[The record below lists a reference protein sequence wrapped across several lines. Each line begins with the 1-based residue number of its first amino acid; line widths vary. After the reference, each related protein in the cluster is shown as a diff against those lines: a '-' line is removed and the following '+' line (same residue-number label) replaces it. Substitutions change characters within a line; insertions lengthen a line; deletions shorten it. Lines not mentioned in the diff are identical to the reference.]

1 MVVSINNVSGS
12 GWEKDP
18 LLKMVSSVKNSDLRE
33 HSALYFRLYR
43 ILRFGDRIDKNA
55 LDGMLPVLRK
65 GNNSSVDTI
74 RGQFERLEDAE
85 LNMLLDNKD
94 IFLHS
99 MEELRKLVMTDIH
112 VVNEDPLF
120 LQNKVAV
127 LEALS
132 GQYPETLENAFNLA
146 QKFPVRSDETGI
158 ALQNLAS
165 TAIDCVHIL
174 GPEKRLLDF
183 ILKALKRI
191 SKKDIRQEAY
201 AFAVRKLCM
210 RNETTPATSIDLIE
224 FAEKLLLPEITEVL
238 DRTFTNIQ
246 IAVAKSLLASAS
258 ENGIREKLQS
268 ESLEYFRKAK
278 DSLSSRSPEQYRLL
292 LDFNLIRG
300 FAQTGMNDESRKVKS
315 RLLHDFE
322 EDAKSVRDTITML
335 AEEKAFLGGRLP
347 PDLKAMEDEMI
358 ETAEDQF
365 MTFGMAFILA
375 ARFAQ
380 DEEFAVSCIHD
391 AHRII
396 REIPILHAKFQ
407 TMLQFGTVYSF
418 RNEPAKALEVFKDA
432 FIIVKNVQKNV
443 AKELFNRELS
453 EACAEAY
460 FFSPN
465 ESLLDEYLKL
475 AKETPLNANE
485 LDRSILTF
493 LTKIYF
499 EARSYKWKM
508 NFNE

>member
-1 MVVSINNVSGS
+1 MDVSINNANGL

-33 HSALYFRLYR
+33 HGALYFRLYR
-43 ILRFGDRIDKNA
+43 ILRFGDRIDKKA
-55 LDGMLPVLRK
+55 LDGLLPVLRK
-65 GNNSSVDTI
+65 GKNPSANTI
-74 RGQFERLEDAE
+74 RDPFERLEDAE
-85 LNMLLDNKD
+85 LSMLLDD
-94 IFLHS
+94 QDSFLHS
-99 MEELRKLVMTDIH
+99 MEELRKWTMTDIH

-120 LQNKVAV
+120 LQNKVAI

-132 GQYPETLENAFNLA
+132 GQYPETLEKAFNLA
-146 QKFPVRSDETGI
+146 EKFPVRSDETGI

-165 TAIDCVHIL
+165 TAIDCLHIL
-174 GPEKRLLDF
+174 GPDKKLLDF
-183 ILKALKRI
+183 ILKSIKRI
-191 SKKDIRQEAY
+191 SKKEIRQEAY
-201 AFAVRKLCM
+201 AFSVRKLCM
-210 RNETTPATSIDLIE
+210 RNETTPAMSIDLIE
-224 FAEKLLLPEITEVL
+224 FAEKSLLPSITEVL
-238 DRTFTNIQ
+238 DLTFTNIQ
-246 IAVAKSLLASAS
+246 LAVAKSLLASAS
-258 ENGIREKLQS
+258 ENGKREKLQS

-278 DSLSSRSPEQYRLL
+278 DSLTSRSPEQYKLL
-292 LDFNLIRG
+292 LNFNLIRG

-322 EDAKSVRDTITML
+322 EDSKSVRDTINML
-335 AEEKAFLGGRLP
+335 AKEKAFLGGRLP
-347 PDLKAMEDEMI
+347 HDLKAMADEMM
-358 ETAEDQF
+358 ESAEDQF
-365 MTFGMAFILA
+365 MTVGMAITLA

-380 DEEFAVSCIHD
+380 DEELAVSCIHD

-396 REIPILHAKFQ
+396 GEIPMLHAKIQ
-407 TMLQFGTVYSF
+407 TILQLGTVYF
-418 RNEPAKALEVFKDA
+418 LRNDPVKALEVFKDA

-443 AKELFNRELS
+443 AKELFYRDMA

-460 FFSPN
+460 FLSPN
-465 ESLLDEYLKL
+465 KTLLDEYLKL
-475 AKETPLNANE
+475 AREIPLNANE